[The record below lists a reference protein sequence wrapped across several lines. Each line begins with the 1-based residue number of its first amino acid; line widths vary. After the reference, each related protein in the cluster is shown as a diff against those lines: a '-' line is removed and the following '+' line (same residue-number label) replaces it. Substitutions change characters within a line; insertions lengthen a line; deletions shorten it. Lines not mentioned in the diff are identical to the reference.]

1 MLIKTLLGKKIRIYD
16 FFSQKVITLID
27 NVAAVRLN
35 KLKGIHKIDL
45 MEKTLKN
52 SLNHW
57 REQDCKDR

>member
-1 MLIKTLLGKKIRIYD
+1 MI
-16 FFSQKVITLID
+16 FFRFFFQKVITVID

-35 KLKGIHKIDL
+35 KLKGIRKIGL

-52 SLNHW
+52 SLKHC